1 MPETI
6 NETSIE
12 KTGRVIRDV
21 NQGVFCFIEVENRI
35 ALNHFNDTVISKV
48 NGKEYDHVMLIDGN
62 HYRGIDVG
70 FMARKPFDI
79 ESIAS
84 QVDDRDAK
92 GLILRI
98 EEASMCMKAYHID
111 NAFNLIITS
120 RDTCNSLVLSA
131 GVV

>member
-12 KTGRVIRDV
+12 KTGPVIRDG
-21 NQGVFCFIEVENRI
+21 NADVFCFIEVENRI
-35 ALNHFNDTVISKV
+35 ALNHFNDTVIPKV

-62 HYRGIDVG
+62 HDRGIDVG
-70 FMARKPFDI
+70 IMARKPFDI

-84 QVDDRDAK
+84 HVDDTDAK

-98 EEASMCMKAYHID
+98 DEASMCMKTYHID
-111 NAFNLIITS
+111 DAFNLVITS